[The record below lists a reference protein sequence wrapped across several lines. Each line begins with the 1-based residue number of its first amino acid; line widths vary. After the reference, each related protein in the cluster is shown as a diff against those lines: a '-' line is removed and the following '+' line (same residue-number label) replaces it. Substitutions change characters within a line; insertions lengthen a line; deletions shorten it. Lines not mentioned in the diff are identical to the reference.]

1 MKTKS
6 FVQLSG
12 LSALWGATFLLTRIA
27 APALGAG
34 LAAGLRIGLGAITL
48 AIIMAATREPWPK
61 NRWGNLFLLGALA
74 VAGPHLFYS
83 WASLSLP
90 ASYGSVV
97 SVTSVLFGTFAS
109 AWLKEDVLSAR
120 KLMGCFFGF
129 AGVALVV
136 KLGPITPSPQLIG
149 GALACATGAFFSGI
163 ATPFL
168 KRATV
173 DMQPLAITAGM
184 HLTGFLILAPFAFS
198 SLPKAQFTL
207 SAILAVLTTGILTS
221 GLAYWQYMRIMRDVS
236 PVAALSS
243 TFMVTGFGVLWAFLF
258 LNEPVSWVTGLG
270 ALLVLVATL
279 MVSGFNPWRRDAL
292 SPPRDGG

>member
-6 FVQLSG
+6 FIQLAG
-12 LSALWGATFLLTRIA
+12 LSALWGATFLLTSIV
-27 APALGAG
+27 APVFGAN
-34 LAAGLRIGLGAITL
+34 LAAFARISLGAITL
-48 AIIMAATREPWPK
+48 AAIMWLSKEPWPK
-61 NRWGNLFLLGALA
+61 GQWPTLFLLGALA

-83 WASLSLP
+83 IASLTLP

-109 AWLKEDVLSAR
+109 AWLKEDTLTPR
-120 KLMGCFFGF
+120 KLVGCLFGF

-136 KLGPITPSPQLIG
+136 RLGPITPTPALLM
-149 GALACATGAFFSGI
+149 GALACTAGAFFSGI

-184 HLTGFLILAPFAFS
+184 HVTGSLILLPFGVAALPDAHFS
-198 SLPKAQFTL
+198 WAAL
-207 SAILAVLTTGILTS
+207 LAVMTTGVVTS
-221 GLAYWQYMRIMRDVS
+221 GLAFWQYMRIMRVVS

-243 TFMVTGFGVLWAFLF
+243 TFMVTGFGVLWATIFRH
-258 LNEPVSWVTGLG
+258 EPVTLVTGLG

-279 MVSGFNPWRRDAL
+279 MVSGFNPWRRGPL
-292 SPPRDGG
+292 E